1 MKRLLKILCC
11 VSLIFIFQFSVFNPV
26 QSQRIHGLVS
36 SGATLSQIEGDELKG
51 FRLLGYSGGVGALAA
66 LDRNERWSI
75 SLEALFSQR
84 GSYNASNNPY
94 SVALNLNYID
104 IPFMLHFRDPWGGIL
119 IGLGLNYGHL
129 VQQPHGTF
137 YYDTNYFIPDTTDFS
152 FRLTDI
158 AAVADIRFPVW
169 RSLWFNIRWQYSI
182 AAVKRDWLFTELKH
196 NGSTTH
202 SWRNDCYNNSLTF
215 RLIWV
220 F

>member
-11 VSLIFIFQFSVFNPV
+11 VSLIFIFQFSDFNPA
-26 QSQRIHGLVS
+26 QAQRIHGLVS

-104 IPFMLHFRDPWGGIL
+104 IPTVLSTTTPTISFPTLPISPFSSTTWPQWPTSGSP
-119 IGLGLNYGHL
+119 YG
-129 VQQPHGTF
+129 
-137 YYDTNYFIPDTTDFS
+137 
-152 FRLTDI
+152 
-158 AAVADIRFPVW
+158 AAC
-169 RSLWFNIRWQYSI
+169 
-182 AAVKRDWLFTELKH
+182 
-196 NGSTTH
+196 GSTSAGNIPLPPSSATGFSRSSSTTVPPPTPGAMTATTIPLH
-202 SWRNDCYNNSLTF
+202 SASSGCFNPK
-215 RLIWV
+215 V
-220 F
+220 